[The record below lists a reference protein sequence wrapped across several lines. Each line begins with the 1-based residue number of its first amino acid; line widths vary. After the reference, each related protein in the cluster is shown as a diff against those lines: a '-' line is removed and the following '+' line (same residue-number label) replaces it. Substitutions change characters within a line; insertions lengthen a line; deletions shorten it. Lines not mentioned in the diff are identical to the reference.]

1 MKITK
6 PVIARLI
13 KAAATARRKAYAP
26 YSRFRVG
33 AALLAADGRVF
44 TGCNVENASYGAT
57 ICAERVAVGSA
68 VVAGSTMFLA
78 VAIVYHQRELA
89 DPCGLCRQVL
99 HEFGDDM
106 VVIRANLGGGFECTT
121 VGALLPG
128 AFSLKR
134 RRKVRE

>member
-1 MKITK
+1 MNISK

-13 KAAATARRKAYAP
+13 KAAAAARLKAYAP
-26 YSRFRVG
+26 YSKFKVG

-68 VVAGSTMFLA
+68 IAAGCTGFLA

-99 HEFGDDM
+99 HEFGDDI
-106 VVIRANLGGGFECTT
+106 VVIRANLGGGCECTT

-134 RRKVRE
+134 RKEVRE